1 MLVFEKKKNCIE
13 EIIIYKYSEIFYNVI
28 QFDILLT
35 ANIMLTYSQCFK
47 TTMVNL
53 VDMGVGVDI

>member
-1 MLVFEKKKNCIE
+1 MLVYEKKNCIE
-13 EIIIYKYSEIFYNVI
+13 EIIIYKYSEIFYNLI
-28 QFDILLT
+28 QLDILLT
-35 ANIMLTYSQCFK
+35 ANIMLTYSQCFN